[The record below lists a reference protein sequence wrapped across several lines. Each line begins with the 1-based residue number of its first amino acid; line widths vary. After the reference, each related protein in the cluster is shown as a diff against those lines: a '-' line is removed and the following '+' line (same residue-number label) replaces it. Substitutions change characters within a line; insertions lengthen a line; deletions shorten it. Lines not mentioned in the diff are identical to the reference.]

1 MVELLQMWALVE
13 VLGIICLPLTI
24 TVFHNL
30 PDRGWAFTKAIGI
43 ALLAF
48 CVWLPL
54 MYVQSLPFSRLF
66 IFGVLLILA
75 ALNLIGFVRVWRT
88 LVQFVRSNIS
98 YIIVCEIVF
107 LGMAFL
113 LGWIRSFGPDIRIN
127 EMFMDEGFLSA
138 IMRSPHFPPNDMWL
152 AGYPINYYYYA
163 HYTIAVLAKLLGQ
176 PSYVA
181 FNTGISTLFGL
192 TAVSLLGVTCNIV
205 AWARYRRKRELAA
218 TAGSPTLDAIN
229 LVPTPPQG
237 NVRVERPD
245 RVYPPLLG
253 TVPYGLLTLVMSLI
267 LGNLAS
273 TQQWWIQHGD
283 LPPYYWY
290 DPSRVIDKTINEFPA
305 FSFLLSC
312 FHAHVLTLAFT
323 IVGIALGLNLFLEH
337 NGRGLFAFGRGWRL
351 PLTLGT
357 TAVIIGG
364 LFTMNGWDLPT
375 YLGIALICIA
385 LQQWLAYR
393 SRFSFSLVLD
403 VISAGLALS
412 ALSFFLFAPFY
423 INFIS
428 PSQGIGIVG
437 PADRSPIGD
446 EVLIY
451 GIFAFI
457 FISLLLITLF
467 RKQVATG
474 LLAPRDFVALGPSGG
489 ASGLHQGSMRDGEFD
504 YRRVSQR
511 NGSQNGYDA
520 NGTGEVAPLRQ
531 RASVQHA
538 TNAEA
543 GKPIGEFD
551 TMPVSSERDE
561 ADMPDSMEA
570 PSVSPLPD
578 LPRSEMDRP
587 LRRNLWDTRLII
599 VLIILVVGLL
609 TLVIMKNSLTFVV
622 AGSITALGTMLVLT
636 NLHDRPR
643 AFTLLLGTVAF
654 ALVAICEVFFLKD
667 VFADNFPRMN
677 TVFKF
682 YFQSW
687 ALLSITCGAGLYFIL
702 EHFRPAPH
710 ATAEQR
716 FTRRTAQVIW
726 MTALFLF
733 LVAGSIYPIV
743 GSYQRTNH
751 FASRTNSL
759 DGLAYMQISD
769 PADYYGIQWLNNNIQ
784 GDPVIVEAVG
794 PDYSDYARISA
805 FTGLPTI
812 MGWVGHEY
820 QWRVNWLNKD
830 INASDF
836 DRRQADVTSI
846 YTDKS
851 PDVVLS
857 LMARYQAQ
865 YLYMGPLE
873 EETYLGAD
881 LHRFSSFMQVVYSA
895 HGVTIYKVK

>member
-1 MVELLQMWALVE
+1 MLQLLQMWALVE

-54 MYVQSLPFSRLF
+54 MYIQSLPFSQLF
-66 IFGVLLILA
+66 ISGVLLILV
-75 ALNLIGFVRVWRT
+75 ALNLIGFVKVWRT

-98 YIIVCEIVF
+98 YIIVCEVVF

-113 LGWIRSFGPDIRIN
+113 LGWIRSYGPDIRIN
-127 EMFMDEGFLSA
+127 EMFMDEGFLAA

-192 TAVSLLGVTCNIV
+192 TAVNLFGITCNIV
-205 AWARYRRKRELAA
+205 AWARYRRKRELV
-218 TAGSPTLDAIN
+218 AGNAI
-229 LVPTPPQG
+229 QS
-237 NVRVERPD
+237 NVRTERPD
-245 RVYPPLLG
+245 RVFPPLLG
-253 TVPYGLLTLVMSLI
+253 AVPYGLLTLVMGLI

-323 IVGIALGLNLFLEH
+323 IVGIALGLNLFLER

-351 PLTLGT
+351 PFTLGM

-393 SRFSFSLVLD
+393 SQFSLSLVLD
-403 VISAGLALS
+403 VITAGLALS

-437 PADRSPIGD
+437 PADRSPLGD

-457 FISLLLITLF
+457 FISLLIITLF
-467 RKQVATG
+467 RKQVSTDFQEAKDVAAFSPAGDLAG
-474 LLAPRDFVALGPSGG
+474 LDREAG
-489 ASGLHQGSMRDGEFD
+489 
-504 YRRVSQR
+504 
-511 NGSQNGYDA
+511 QNGGQDYDRA
-520 NGTGEVAPLRQ
+520 SQHNGNQNNYHGFPGRSALLRQ
-531 RASVQHA
+531 PASVQHTA
-538 TNAEA
+538 NIET
-543 GKPIGEFD
+543 GKRTGEFD
-551 TMPVSSERDE
+551 TIPTAESDE
-561 ADMPDSMEA
+561 AAMHDSLAMPT
-570 PSVSPLPD
+570 VSPLPGND
-578 LPRSEMDRP
+578 RSSEDNAV
-587 LRRNLWDTRLII
+587 RRSYWDIRLVVILII
-599 VLIILVVGLL
+599 VAVGLVTLVV
-609 TLVIMKNSLTFVV
+609 MKNSLTFVV
-622 AGSITALGTMLVLT
+622 AGSIAAVGTMLVLT
-636 NLHDRPR
+636 NLRDRPR
-643 AFTLLLGTVAF
+643 AFTILLGTVAF
-654 ALVAICEVFFLKD
+654 ALVAICEVFYLKD

-687 ALLSITCGAGLYFIL
+687 ALLSVTCGAGLYFIMQ
-702 EHFRPAPH
+702 HFQPGAN

-716 FTRRTAQVIW
+716 FTRRTAQVVW
-726 MTALFLF
+726 MVALFLF

-743 GSYQRTNH
+743 GSYQRTNQ

-759 DGLAYMQISD
+759 DGLAYMKISD

-820 QWRVNWLNKD
+820 QWRVNWLNRPA
-830 INASDF
+830 NAADF
-836 DRRQADVTSI
+836 DRRQNDVTAI
-846 YTDKS
+846 YTNNN

-857 LMARYQAQ
+857 LMARYNAQ
-865 YLYMGPLE
+865 YLYVGPLE
-873 EETYLGAD
+873 EETYLGAN
-881 LHRFSSFMQVVYSA
+881 LHRFGAFMQVVYSD